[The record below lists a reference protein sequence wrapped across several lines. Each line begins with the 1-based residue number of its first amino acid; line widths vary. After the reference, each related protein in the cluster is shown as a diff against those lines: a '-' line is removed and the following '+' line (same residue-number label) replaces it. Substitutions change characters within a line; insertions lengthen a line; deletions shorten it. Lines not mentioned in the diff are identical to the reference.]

1 MKIVQIIQYSYSYP
15 ISGGDLRNDAILS
28 SLSFLG
34 DVTQIA
40 TDSILNGTEKWHRA
54 ELEETLAKVIAQTPD
69 LVVIEDV
76 ALLEYARALRRS
88 HQSIKIIVDF
98 HNVESALLREQDRSR
113 LPKWLRGFSPFIFRK
128 KWRISEGLDHEA
140 LLLADAVWLCS
151 KLDKKLAQTLV
162 HNPVNIAVVP
172 NTVPDWCDGFSG
184 PAKRPNLQKTKILYL
199 GHLGYPPN
207 KRAVRSLVEHV
218 MPAIFTQIPGARLF
232 VAGRSPG
239 KRFRKLLSRFMFAEL
254 IADPP
259 ELHPLYSAADMVILP
274 ITEGGGSRIKVL
286 EALAVGCPI
295 IATAK
300 AVEGIDVV
308 DGHHFLL
315 AETPDEFS
323 KAVVRLIDEPNLVE
337 DMCRVGREFVRSKH
351 SKQALLDSIRASVT
365 ALNIKSTARTMGV
378 PPQLEACPSRKFD
391 A

>member
-1 MKIVQIIQYSYSYP
+1 M
-15 ISGGDLRNDAILS
+15 RNDAILS
-28 SLSFLG
+28 SLRSLG

-40 TDSILNGTEKWHRA
+40 TDSTLNGTEKWHRA
-54 ELEETLAKVIAQTPD
+54 ELEETLAEVIAQTPD

-76 ALLEYARALRRS
+76 ALLEYAKALRES

-113 LPKWLRGFSPFIFRK
+113 LPKWLRGFSSFIFRK
-128 KWRISEGLDHEA
+128 KWRISERLDHEA

-151 KLDKKLAQTLV
+151 KLDEKLAQRLAHT
-162 HNPVNIAVVP
+162 PVNIAVVP
-172 NTVPDWCDGFSG
+172 NTVPDWCDAFSG
-184 PAKRPNLQKTKILYL
+184 PAKRSNLRKPKILYL

-207 KRAVRSLVEHV
+207 KRAVRRLVEQV
-218 MPAIFTQIPGARLF
+218 MPAIFAHLPDARLF

-239 KRFRKLLSRFMFAEL
+239 KRFRKFLSRVMFVDL
-254 IADPP
+254 VADPP

-323 KAVVRLIDEPNLVE
+323 KAVMRLIDEPNLVE
-337 DMCRVGREFVRSKH
+337 GICSVGRELVRSEH
-351 SKQALLDSIRASVT
+351 SKQALLDSIRTSIATLS
-365 ALNIKSTARTMGV
+365 IKPAVGTDGIS
-378 PPQLEACPSRKFD
+378 PQLEACSRRKFD